1 MTDTKQSGVGIIAG
15 FKPNRLSL
23 YILLLSTN
31 RLDKLMDTLYKDMEQ
46 YKEDNK

>member
-31 RLDKLMDTLYKDMEQ
+31 RLDELMNTLYKDMEQ
-46 YKEDNK
+46 YKEDNN